1 MSSLVNT
8 ALAAVTTDGKD
19 SFLYY
24 QSGQEIREAH
34 SASGTSWTAVASTV
48 ATNASFGGSA
58 LTAYYVKQDGDFGG
72 KSTIHVVYLDP
83 SARVAEKVKV
93 ISEGTWKDGQST
105 GITKNPVSTSRITGG
120 SFNGNTGWN
129 PNGSQW
135 VYFNTPDGD
144 QLQVTEI
151 RRIPKSPWYTE
162 TVLPEN
168 TQALPGTDLA
178 SSIVSGTIDLYYQ
191 DHGGNINHWVSQDS
205 KWIDKKVLVPSSE
218 VQISTPLAT
227 VNADKKHLIY
237 VDKSSPAKIKDYVE
251 GKSVDVANFYP
262 GTRLAALS
270 VNGKLTVFYKI
281 LNPAGAI
288 ATKVYDGSSWKDGT
302 TVVPA

>member
-19 SFLYY
+19 SYLYY
-24 QSGQEIREAH
+24 QNGQKILEAH
-34 SASGTSWTAVASTV
+34 SASGTSWTANSSTV
-48 ATNASFGGSA
+48 ATNASAAGSA
-58 LTAYYVKQDGDFGG
+58 LTAYYVKQDGDFNN

-83 SARVAEKVKV
+83 SAKIAEKVK
-93 ISEGTWKDGQST
+93 ILSEETWQDGQTT
-105 GITKNPVSTSRITGG
+105 GVTKNPTSTSHITGG
-120 SFNGNTGWN
+120 SFNGSSGWN

-135 VYFNTPDGD
+135 VYFNTPSGNE
-144 QLQVTEI
+144 LQITEI
-151 RRIPKSPWYTE
+151 RRIPESPWHTE

-178 SSIVSGTIDLYYQ
+178 TSIVSGTIDLYYQ
-191 DHGGNINHWVSQDS
+191 DHDGNVNYWVSQDS
-205 KWIDKKVLVPSSE
+205 KWTDMKILIPTSDVE
-218 VQISTPLAT
+218 ISTPLAT
-227 VNADKKHLIY
+227 VDADEKHLIY
-237 VDKSSPAKIKDYVE
+237 VDKSSPPKIKDLVG
-251 GKSVDVANFYP
+251 GKTVDVADFYP

-270 VNGKLTVFYKI
+270 VNGEVTVFYKL

-288 ATKVYDGSSWKDGT
+288 ATKLYDGSSWKNGT